1 MPVVRL
7 KRGVL
12 VLLIPARVPLSDIHV
27 VRLMTQLT
35 QHMELQQIVQSS
47 DVIRAAR
54 EGNYQYCNFYNLCL
68 QRGRP

>member
-1 MPVVRL
+1 MPAVRL

-27 VRLMTQLT
+27 IRLMA

-47 DVIRAAR
+47 DVLRAAR
-54 EGNYQYCNFYNLCL
+54 KGKYQYCNFYNLCP